1 MKNVDCSIDASHAI
15 NAFPVSVLSNPSP
28 HKYLGLVGLVFQFSQ
43 SQACSQIHSPCF
55 HQGDG
60 EREEGRKEGEVEGE
74 KKRGREMILWL
85 IYLCVCG
92 SGGTEF

>member
-1 MKNVDCSIDASHAI
+1 MENVDCTIDASHAI

-28 HKYLGLVGLVFQFSQ
+28 HKYLGLVGLVFQLVSQ

-60 EREEGRKEGEVEGE
+60 EREEGRK
-74 KKRGREMILWL
+74 RGREMILWL